1 MPLWYLF
8 FSFIFSLRKN
18 KRGGKTV
25 RRKEILLGFNDLKIL
40 LQYLYM
46 EPTNCIVIHN
56 CIKVP
61 LRLRMNDRGAVLCKN
76 LNFPDVEETDW
87 TREIM
92 CNITAIVDQL
102 QTVPATEYPDSFK
115 NRWEEIKGIS
125 QMLLN

>member
-1 MPLWYLF
+1 M
-8 FSFIFSLRKN
+8 
-18 KRGGKTV
+18 

-56 CIKVP
+56 CIEVP

-92 CNITAIVDQL
+92 SNISAIVDQL
-102 QTVPATEYPDSFK
+102 QTVPAIEHPDSFN
-115 NRWEEIKGIS
+115 NRWEEIKSILQI
-125 QMLLN
+125 QMSLN